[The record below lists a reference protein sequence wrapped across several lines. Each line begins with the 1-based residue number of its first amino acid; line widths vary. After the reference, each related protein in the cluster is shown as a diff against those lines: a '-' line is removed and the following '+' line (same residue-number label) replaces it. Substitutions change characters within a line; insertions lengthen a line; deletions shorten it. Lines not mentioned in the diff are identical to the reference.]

1 MNEKMICPLC
11 GSAAPYGK
19 CRSCGY
25 IIPDDVALD
34 YNTKLNDLDPEDYPK
49 GEVMRNIMD
58 DAPMPEKRRFDLMP
72 DINDVPPEPTV
83 HTDPNAL
90 GSDPQ
95 TGNMPVR
102 NVSMAPPEKTTV
114 SKREWTALAAVFLL
128 SLLPLLPVEIPLFG
142 GIVMLFLKKG
152 RTELI
157 GLSAVIAVILRIM
170 IGMIWNGLI

>member
-90 GSDPQ
+90 GSGPQ
-95 TGNMPVR
+95 ANNMPVR
-102 NVSMAPPEKTTV
+102 NVSAAPPAKTTV
-114 SKREWTALAAVFLL
+114 SKKEWTAAAAVFLF
-128 SLLPLLPVEIPLFG
+128 SLLPVLPVEVPLFG
-142 GIVMLFLKKG
+142 GIVMLFLKRG
-152 RTELI
+152 RTELF
-157 GLSAVIAVILRIM
+157 GLAAVIAVILRIM
-170 IGMIWNGLI
+170 FGIVWNGLI

>member
-11 GSAAPYGK
+11 GSAAPFGK

-90 GSDPQ
+90 GSI
-95 TGNMPVR
+95 
-102 NVSMAPPEKTTV
+102 
-114 SKREWTALAAVFLL
+114 
-128 SLLPLLPVEIPLFG
+128 PVEIPLFG